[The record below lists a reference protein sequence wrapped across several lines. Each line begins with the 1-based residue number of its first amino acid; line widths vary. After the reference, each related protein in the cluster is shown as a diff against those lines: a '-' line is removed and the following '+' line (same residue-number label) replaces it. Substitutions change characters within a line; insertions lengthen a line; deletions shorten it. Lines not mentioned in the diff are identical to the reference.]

1 MKKYKIGGNFYM
13 EVTLHTGE
21 INFFKEHEVAKNY
34 IGELYNFIEE
44 YKLSMETVSIL
55 TNIDIKKLN
64 DFYIGKGTLH
74 YDELVLINSVIIMP
88 FIDVFK
94 TAKHNYEMIIKSSKK
109 YEED

>member
-1 MKKYKIGGNFYM
+1 M

-21 INFFKEHEVAKNY
+21 INFFKDHEVAKNY
-34 IGELYNFIEE
+34 IGDLYYLIDE
-44 YKLSMETVSIL
+44 YKFSMDTVSIL

-74 YDELVLINSVIIMP
+74 YDELVLINSVIIIP

-94 TAKHNYEMIIKSSKK
+94 TAKDNYDMIIKAHKK
-109 YEED
+109 IIIKE